1 MPNGTYG
8 GVRGRKTK
16 VGRKLLR
23 FPPTRLETLHTSTCC
38 CTLLASKK
46 AKELGERMIKKK
58 SYREKK
64 DLLKKAP
71 ESGVRIIP
79 KQT

>member
-1 MPNGTYG
+1 MQ
-8 GVRGRKTK
+8 
-16 VGRKLLR
+16 
-23 FPPTRLETLHTSTCC
+23 LHSIGIE
-38 CTLLASKK
+38 K
-46 AKELGERMIKKK
+46 GERTRGENDKKK